1 MRPRALIDG
10 LSIRAKLTLAY
21 TGAIAVTLAAIGAL
35 LYLNFH
41 AGLDDGLNATLRARA
56 DDVAALLGQQGASGL
71 ARHPELLGGSDLAAQ
86 VLRADGTVAVAPARE
101 HAPLLSRAEVREAA
115 RSTSFVD
122 RGEQRRLLVRRLAG
136 GRVLVVE
143 ASLAQREHAA
153 ELAKRTLLVGGM
165 LTLLVAALA
174 GYGLARAVVRPM
186 EAMRRA
192 ASRIS
197 DLDPHARLPLPVADD
212 EVHRLG
218 VTLND
223 MLARLERAR
232 ERERAFVSDASH
244 ELRAPLAILK
254 TEVEVALR
262 TPNPP
267 ETLRAALATVGE
279 EADRL
284 AQLADDLLLVAQ
296 SDAGQLAL
304 DRRPLDVQALLED
317 TARRF
322 RTRAREQRRSLTVEA
337 GADVALRADAPR
349 IEQAL
354 SNLVEN
360 ALRHGDGA
368 VTLRSRH
375 VDGTV
380 ELHVL
385 DEGAG
390 VPAEFIPQAFERF
403 SQLDRARSGP
413 GAGLGLAIVGLIAN
427 AHDGEAGLRNRG
439 DRRGADAWLRLPLA

>member
-1 MRPRALIDG
+1 MRPRALIAQ

-21 TGAIAVTLAAIGAL
+21 TGAIAVTLGAIGAF

-41 AGLDDGLNATLRARA
+41 TGLDDGLNATLRARA
-56 DDVAALLGQQGASGL
+56 DDVAALLHQQGASSL
-71 ARHPELLGGSDLAAQ
+71 ARHPELLSGSDLAAQ
-86 VLRADGTVAVAPARE
+86 LLRADGTVALAPPRQR
-101 HAPLLSRAEVREAA
+101 APLLSAAGVREAA

-122 RGEQRRLLVRRLAG
+122 RGEQQRLLVRRLPD
-136 GRVLVVE
+136 GRVLVIE
-143 ASLAQREHAA
+143 ASLAQREHAL
-153 ELAKRTLLVGGM
+153 ELAKRTLLVGGV
-165 LTLLVAALA
+165 LALLVAALA

-186 EAMRRA
+186 DAMRRA
-192 ASRIS
+192 AAQIS
-197 DLDPHARLPLPVADD
+197 DVDPHARLPLPVAED
-212 EVHRLG
+212 EVRRLG

-304 DRRPLDVQALLED
+304 DPRPLDVEALLEG

-322 RTRAREQRRSLTVEA
+322 RTRAREQRRSVTVET
-337 GADVALRADAPR
+337 GEPVSLRADAPR
-349 IEQAL
+349 VEQAL

-360 ALRHGDGA
+360 ALRHGAGA
-368 VTLRSRH
+368 VTLRSQH
-375 VDGTV
+375 LDGSV

-385 DEGAG
+385 DEGPG
-390 VPAEFIPQAFERF
+390 VPAEFIPHAFERF

-427 AHDGEAGLRNRG
+427 AHDGQAGLANRG
-439 DRRGADAWLRLPLA
+439 DRHGTDAWLRLPLA